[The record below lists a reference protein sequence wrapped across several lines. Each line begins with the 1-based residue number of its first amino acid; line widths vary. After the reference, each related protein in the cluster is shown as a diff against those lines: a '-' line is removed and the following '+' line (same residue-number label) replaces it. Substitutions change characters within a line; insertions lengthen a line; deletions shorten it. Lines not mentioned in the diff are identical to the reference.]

1 MAPPSG
7 ISSPTR
13 RFVLTRLDG
22 GVETTVAISS
32 LLPNG
37 FTSDQSVRA
46 AMYETARA
54 TRLANPAN
62 VYLLYSP
69 CAGAYYTNG
78 DRIWDSRL
86 NGGAL

>member
-1 MAPPSG
+1 MAPTPVT
-7 ISSPTR
+7 SPDR

-22 GVETTVAISS
+22 GVETNVSVST
-32 LLPNG
+32 LLPANY
-37 FTSDQSVRA
+37 TSDQA
-46 AMYETARA
+46 LRA
-54 TRLANPAN
+54 TVYANARSLRDANPSV

-69 CAGAYYTNG
+69 SNGGAHTNG